1 MSSFQYAVS
10 AFLVVTG
17 LSASMMTTPSLT
29 KVSASTEIPAQSD
42 DFRSSHSIAIFVSAT
57 DGDDH
62 WTGRFPSPS
71 HDRTDGPLATLDHAR
86 EVVQSIDKTTV
97 DRLTV
102 FFRGGTYYPFF
113 PFDDYWMPFGSP
125 LPGFVPFN
133 PNEAGRKFPAVDAPP
148 VAPTFMTTP
157 FNPRTDF

>member
-1 MSSFQYAVS
+1 VSSFQYALS

-29 KVSASTEIPAQSD
+29 KVSASTEIQSQSD
-42 DFRSSHSIAIFVSAT
+42 DSRSSHSIAIFVSAT

-86 EVVQSIDKTTV
+86 EVVQSIDKTAV
-97 DRLTV
+97 DRVTV

-113 PFDDYWMPFGSP
+113 PLDDYWMPFGSP
-125 LPGFVPFN
+125 LLVSSPSIRTKLD
-133 PNEAGRKFPAVDAPP
+133 ESFPLS
-148 VAPTFMTTP
+148 MH
-157 FNPRTDF
+157 RRLRRRS